1 MLFIL
6 STLACGLNLLNTGTY
21 QISSFTTLVLAT
33 EFPCVLNFPSF
44 IDFMFDK
51 IKM

>member
-1 MLFIL
+1 MMFIL

-21 QISSFTTLVLAT
+21 QTFSFTALVLAT

-44 IDFMFDK
+44 IDIILDK